1 MAENMNDMAIPEMK
15 LVQAL
20 GGEEAKGFGAK
31 AGDFYCSITQQVVP
45 GAAGFQIVILRMPTK
60 TRTYWGRTEIEDE
73 PPTCGSSDGETSL
86 NGDICKSACPFGAYN
101 DNPGMVPADKRRAL
115 CTPSFNVV
123 GVNTADMMP
132 VMIRCSGISAG
143 AARNLITLL
152 TFHKDIKGKPYK
164 VTLKVTAVTKKT
176 PFGDSYAVAF
186 GQPTP
191 IADQAMLADLRGLTE
206 QLTGIEIGPEIE
218 KVADTVKQI
227 ANGGPVPIDPDLE
240 KATPALQQVV
250 MKRREEAAKEAA
262 MTPEAKAVRAAQA
275 EKDANLLFPPDPSNE
290 AAKAKEKAA
299 AAAKPAAPK
308 MDF

>member
-1 MAENMNDMAIPEMK
+1 MPENMNDMAIPEMK

-20 GGEEAKGFGAK
+20 GGDEAKVFGAK
-31 AGDFYCSITQQVVP
+31 AGDFYCPITQQVVP
-45 GAAGFQIVILRMPTK
+45 GATGFQMVILRMPTK

-86 NGDICKSACPFGAYN
+86 NGDICKSACPYKVYN
-101 DNPGMVPADKRRAL
+101 DNPGMVPAEQRRAL

-206 QLTGIEIGPEIE
+206 QLTGIEVGPDIQ
-218 KVADTVKQI
+218 KVQKQLEQVAGAGVI
-227 ANGGPVPIDPDLE
+227 TGSGATIDPELA

-250 MKRREEAAKEAA
+250 QKRKAEEAAAAA
-262 MTPEAKAVRAAQA
+262 MSPEAKAARIAQA
-275 EKDANLLFPPDPSNE
+275 EKDANMLFPENAVTATKKL
-290 AAKAKEKAA
+290 AAE
-299 AAAKPAAPK
+299 AAPK